1 MDAPF
6 HIDVFHFISVHV
18 DGFYTPFSYLKKG
31 MGDPHFGERQ
41 RENLQNNVYM
51 AMCVLYFANAIGN
64 PFIYGFIDHAFRR
77 KLVIMFVKKGS

>member
-6 HIDVFHFISVHV
+6 HVDVFHFISVHV

-51 AMCVLYFANAIGN
+51 F
-64 PFIYGFIDHAFRR
+64 FILQMQ
-77 KLVIMFVKKGS
+77 LVILLYMDSLTMLSEENL